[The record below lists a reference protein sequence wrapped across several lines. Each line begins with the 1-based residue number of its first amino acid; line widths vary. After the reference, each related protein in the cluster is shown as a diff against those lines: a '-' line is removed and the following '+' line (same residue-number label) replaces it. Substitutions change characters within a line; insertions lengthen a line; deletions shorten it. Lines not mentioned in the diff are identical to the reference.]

1 LAWRAPLVP
10 GVKLNQWR
18 SMVSLV
24 SMWGKRRRSRS
35 SSNSNN
41 SRSSSSS
48 SSSSSSNN
56 EPPERDP
63 ITLEELGPASQVFCF
78 GKARYNALSLHTCL
92 VASADFRCPV
102 QRIEIP
108 EAELARLDKLVGR
121 QGPSVLAAKRAAGAQ
136 ASARFERDA
145 LEALE
150 RFAGELVCEM
160 MEAVEGGD
168 SRPVRLIASSTF
180 PEFHHVVS
188 QMAASSP
195 LGREAA
201 RQVVEHAI
209 AFLKGPP
216 TRPTRCTSG
225 LLPVCISFL
234 SEELLLAVR
243 SPVTPGAPVDYK
255 DEDGGLAAALGHAV
269 V

>member
-1 LAWRAPLVP
+1 
-10 GVKLNQWR
+10 
-18 SMVSLV
+18 M
-24 SMWGKRRRSRS
+24 
-35 SSNSNN
+35 
-41 SRSSSSS
+41 
-48 SSSSSSNN
+48 
-56 EPPERDP
+56 
-63 ITLEELGPASQVFCF
+63 
-78 GKARYNALSLHTCL
+78 
-92 VASADFRCPV
+92 
-102 QRIEIP
+102 
-108 EAELARLDKLVGR
+108 
-121 QGPSVLAAKRAAGAQ
+121 LAAKRAAGAQ

-160 MEAVEGGD
+160 MEAVEGE
-168 SRPVRLIASSTF
+168 STRPVRLVASSTF

-234 SEELLLAVR
+234 SELLLVVR